1 MGMLVFRSECYLC
14 ASVAGPRPHFSYTGP
29 EAFQVTG
36 NDTISKSRVLLAA
49 RVALHACLPAC
60 HPPAPAPPSSG
71 VFPYITEGADA
82 IGAAGHALIL
92 VLWMNL

>member
-14 ASVAGPRPHFSYTGP
+14 ASVAGPRPNFSYTGP

-36 NDTISKSRVLLAA
+36 NDTISKSRVLLVA

-60 HPPAPAPPSSG
+60 LPAIHQLLPR
-71 VFPYITEGADA
+71 
-82 IGAAGHALIL
+82 HL
-92 VLWMNL
+92 VGFFRISLKELMQLEQPGMH